1 MAIVTTTYVPGF
13 RLIDGSDLNTS
24 FAQVNAAFAGTSSVT
39 INGTLTGTFNG
50 TVGATTPALGAFT
63 YVDLSVGNTL
73 TAAGTTRADALALT
87 KAMNNV
93 TTAGSGTG
101 VVLPA
106 ASTVGV
112 GGTVIVYNNGANPI
126 KVYAAGSDTIDGTA
140 GSTGVT
146 LTNALR
152 CAFRVIAANT
162 FLSDKLGAT
171 ST

>member
-1 MAIVTTTYVPGF
+1 MALVGTEVLSALAPDAAGHPAAVPLNFTTAA
-13 RLIDGSDLNTS
+13 LLTS
-24 FAQVNAAFAGTSSVT
+24 GLPNELAA
-39 INGTLTGTFNG
+39 
-50 TVGATTPALGAFT
+50 GA
-63 YVDLSVGNTL
+63 L

-87 KAMNNV
+87 AQLNSV
-93 TTAGSGTG
+93 DTVAASTG

-106 ASTVGV
+106 AVAGQIITVF
-112 GGTVIVYNNGANPI
+112 NNGANAL

-152 CAFRVIAANT
+152 CAYICCAAGKW
-162 FLSDKLGAT
+162 LSAKLGAT